1 MKTILHKIKIWF
13 KNTSVK
19 PKEIEFFNNKVNV
32 ITGDSTKGKSSIFAI
47 IDYCLLSY
55 NNNIAHQISE
65 AATWFGIE
73 ISFNDTKY
81 VICRKSPSMGWT
93 SEDVFFKTGITM
105 PENAPN
111 PTGKI
116 NLYRDALNR
125 VFECNKYSF
134 RDTLLYV
141 FLTEN
146 VIADQT
152 RFLDTDYIYNKLD
165 SDSLLNFF
173 YKFIGSENE
182 YYDSKKNE
190 YDEIEKK
197 IDKITKDKKKYERD
211 LKKYEENINELINLC
226 VASHFFSSNSYFT
239 LEGCSSIIVDLEE
252 AGMTNNNIWMEM
264 DELQKYQ
271 SLERKERLLSNFI
284 AKQEVKMTKD
294 NAFMVIDEL
303 KKQRSVFLHKQ
314 YIYERYE
321 KQCKR
326 YKSKLEEYSDCLKPI
341 VALNSK
347 FGDQLIEYPIT
358 KEFVR
363 HLEYSLKETKRQ
375 IYDLPDEPLL
385 DYSEKYKQ
393 IKNAIKE
400 LDNRIEALEKEDTS
414 YDKKKYAILGE
425 ISYRFKELINR
436 KPTTNYNLNE
446 YLALENNARQLKE
459 KINQREKNRD
469 ELKSKFEIEVKNIL
483 QQFTT
488 IDNYLKN
495 SKPIYFAEKMRLM
508 LQYEEGTIWAKTLI
522 ENLGSKSNFMFL
534 HICFFLG
541 LHRYLLMNRYSFI
554 PSILLIDQP
563 SLPYFASKGENNND
577 QKSDEK
583 KLKNVFE
590 ILNNFITYINQELH
604 TDFQIIMLEHAEP
617 RYWKKLDNFITI
629 EEFFGKGLY
638 PDEVI
643 SR

>member
-13 KNTSVK
+13 KSTNVE
-19 PKEIEFFNNKVNV
+19 PKEMEFYSNKVNV

-73 ISFNDTKY
+73 ISFNDTRY
-81 VICRKSPSMGWT
+81 VICRQSPSMGRT
-93 SEDVFFKTGITM
+93 SEDVFFKMGITM
-105 PENAPN
+105 PENAPK

-116 NLYRDALNR
+116 NLYRDALNKI
-125 VFECNKYSF
+125 FECNKYNF

-146 VIADQT
+146 IIADQT
-152 RFLDTDYIYNKLD
+152 RFLDTDYIYNKFD
-165 SDSLLNFF
+165 SDSLIDNF
-173 YKFIGSENE
+173 YRFIGSDNE
-182 YYDSKKNE
+182 YYDSKKVE
-190 YDEIEKK
+190 YDETTKK
-197 IDKITKDKKKYERD
+197 IDKITKDKKKYEKD
-211 LKKYEENINELINLC
+211 LKKYGDDITVLLNIC
-226 VASHFFSSNSYFT
+226 
-239 LEGCSSIIVDLEE
+239 
-252 AGMTNNNIWMEM
+252 
-264 DELQKYQ
+264 
-271 SLERKERLLSNFI
+271 I
-284 AKQEVKMTKD
+284 AKQFLSPNYLLTLEEKEQLLSHFIAQEDAKMTKD
-294 NAFMVIDEL
+294 NVLMKIDEL
-303 KKQRSVFLHKQ
+303 QKQKSVLLHKQ
-314 YIYERYE
+314 YIFERYE

-341 VALNSK
+341 VALKQK
-347 FGDQLIEYPIT
+347 FGDQLIDYSIT

-375 IYDLPDEPLL
+375 IYNLADEPLV
-385 DYSEKYKQ
+385 DYSEKYNQ
-393 IKNAIKE
+393 IKNTIKE

-425 ISYRFKELINR
+425 ISYRFKELIDK
-436 KPTTNYNLNE
+436 KPITNYNLNE
-446 YLALENNARQLKE
+446 SLALEDAARQLKE
-459 KINQREKNRD
+459 ILTQRDKNRD
-469 ELKSKFEIEVKNIL
+469 ELKSKFDIAVNKIL

-488 IDNYLKN
+488 IDKYLQN
-495 SKPIYFAEKMRLM
+495 SQSIYFVENMRLK
-508 LQYEEGTIWAKTLI
+508 LQPSENTLWGKLPI

-541 LHRYLLMNRYSFI
+541 LHKYLLEDGHNFI
-554 PSILLIDQP
+554 PSFLLIDQP
-563 SLPYFASKGENNND
+563 SLPYFASKGENSDD

-604 TDFQIIMLEHAEP
+604 ADFQIIMLEHAEP
-617 RYWKKLDNFITI
+617 RYWKKLENFVTI

-638 PDEVI
+638 PDEII
-643 SR
+643 SK

>member
-13 KNTSVK
+13 KNTNVE
-19 PKEIEFFNNKVNV
+19 PKEIVFYNNKINV

-73 ISFNDTKY
+73 ISFNDTRY
-81 VICRKSPSMGWT
+81 VICRQSPSMGRT
-93 SEDVFFKTGITM
+93 SEDVFFKMGITM
-105 PENAPN
+105 PENAPK

-116 NLYRDALNR
+116 NLYRDALNKI
-125 VFECNKYSF
+125 FECNKYNF

-146 VIADQT
+146 IIADQT
-152 RFLDTDYIYNKLD
+152 RFLDTDYIYNKFD
-165 SDSLLNFF
+165 SDSLIDNF
-173 YKFIGSENE
+173 YRFIGSDNE
-182 YYDSKKNE
+182 YYDSKKVE
-190 YDEIEKK
+190 YDETEKK
-197 IDKITKDKKKYERD
+197 IEKITKDKKKYEKD
-211 LKKYEENINELINLC
+211 LKKYEDNINELINLC
-226 VASHFFSSNSYFT
+226 VASNFLSSKSFLT
-239 LEGCSSIIVDLEE
+239 LEGIPSIIVDSDE
-252 AGMTNNNIWMEM
+252 AEISKNLYMKI

-271 SLERKERLLSNFI
+271 SMERKERLLSNFI
-284 AKQEVKMTKD
+284 AKQEAEMTKD
-294 NAFMVIDEL
+294 NVLMKIDEL
-303 KKQRSVFLHKQ
+303 QKQKSVLLHKQ
-314 YIYERYE
+314 YIFERYE

-326 YKSKLEEYSDCLKPI
+326 YKSKLKEYSDCLKPI
-341 VALNSK
+341 VALSSK
-347 FGDQLIEYPIT
+347 FRDQLIDYPIT

-375 IYDLPDEPLL
+375 INALPDEPLV
-385 DYSEKYKQ
+385 DYSEKFNQ
-393 IKNAIKE
+393 IKNSIKE

-425 ISYRFKELINR
+425 ISYRFKELIDK

-446 YLALENNARQLKE
+446 YLALEDVARQLKE
-459 KINQREKNRD
+459 ILTQRDKNRD
-469 ELKSKFEIEVKNIL
+469 ELKSLFEFEVNNIF
-483 QQFTT
+483 QQVST

-495 SKPIYFAEKMRLM
+495 SNPIYFVEKKRLM
-508 LQYEEGTIWAKTLI
+508 LQYSEDTLWAKTLI

-541 LHRYLLMNRYSFI
+541 LHRYLLKNRYSFI

-617 RYWKKLDNFITI
+617 RYWKKLENFATR
-629 EEFFGKGLY
+629 EEFFGRGLY
-638 PDEVI
+638 PDAVI